1 MVKIEIP
8 IKLLNDWVL
17 VKRDPKKEETSSG
30 IYLGD
35 ELYDERNSGE
45 VLAIGHKV
53 TEIKVGDKVHH
64 GYFFGMEL
72 EYLGHECFLMR
83 DTSIIVVK

>member
-1 MVKIEIP
+1 MIKIEIP

-17 VKRDPKKEETSSG
+17 VRRDTKKEETTSG

-35 ELYDERNSGE
+35 EMYEERNGGE
-45 VLAIGHKV
+45 VVAVGHKV
-53 TEIKVGDKVHH
+53 TEVKVGDKVHH
-64 GYFFGMEL
+64 TYFFGMEI

-83 DTSIIVVK
+83 DIAIIVRK